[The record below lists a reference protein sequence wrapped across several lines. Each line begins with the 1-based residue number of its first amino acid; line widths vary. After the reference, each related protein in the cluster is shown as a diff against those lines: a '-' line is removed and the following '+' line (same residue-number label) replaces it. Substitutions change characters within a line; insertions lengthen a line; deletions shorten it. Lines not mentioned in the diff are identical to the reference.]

1 VTSVVV
7 VTKRAGFTL
16 TLQSPN
22 HHFTE
27 LRPATGWLHRT
38 WTEDVVVLDLET
50 AGATSQA
57 VVDLRASGHRQ
68 PVVVVANDTDG
79 WDGLFLEHPDLHLI
93 SLPIAPKSLI
103 STVDRAARVAGVRT
117 DPDPLPQLAAVGAS
131 ETEQLGAGLDTP
143 SAESL
148 PTARTSVVPPET
160 ERALLAA
167 APAPDEAERSSSPLV
182 SHRPVQPVRAEA
194 IDLVRELLPLVAR
207 LSRVPAVAEMARVR
221 VTSVVP
227 CEASAVLL
235 RDGDVWRVAAGDR
248 LRPLEERVQ
257 VASTHWLVTEV
268 VGKGHGLLFRD
279 TDVARTK
286 LSGAPLASWPDLLA
300 MPIADVDAVILLAR
314 RGKPFGRA
322 DLTAAR
328 QSLGAAAL
336 QLREA
341 VDVRDLARSL
351 SPFLDPV
358 V

>member
-1 VTSVVV
+1 VVV

-16 TLQSPN
+16 TLHSPN

-103 STVDRAARVAGVRT
+103 STVDRAARLAGVRT

-131 ETEQLGAGLDTP
+131 ETEQLGTGSDTA

-148 PTARTSVVPPET
+148 PAARTSVMPPET
-160 ERALLAA
+160 AV
-167 APAPDEAERSSSPLV
+167 PAPPAADAPVLSSSPLV
-182 SHRPVQPVRAEA
+182 AHRPVQEVRADA
-194 IDLVRELLPLVAR
+194 IDLVRELMPLVAR
-207 LSRVPAVAEMARVR
+207 LSRLPEVAEMARVR

-257 VASTHWLVTEV
+257 IPSTHWLVTEV
-268 VGKGHGLLFRD
+268 VEQGHGLLFRD
-279 TDVARTK
+279 TDIARTR

-300 MPIADVDAVILLAR
+300 MPVPDVDAVILLAR
-314 RGKPFGRA
+314 RDKPFGRA

-328 QSLGAAAL
+328 QSLGAATL
-336 QLREA
+336 QLQEA
-341 VDVRDLARSL
+341 VDTRDLARAL
-351 SPFLDPV
+351 SPFVDPV